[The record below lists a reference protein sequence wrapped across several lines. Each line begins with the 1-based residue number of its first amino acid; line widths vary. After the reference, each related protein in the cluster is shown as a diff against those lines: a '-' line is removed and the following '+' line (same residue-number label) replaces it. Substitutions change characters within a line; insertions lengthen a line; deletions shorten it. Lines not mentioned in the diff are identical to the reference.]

1 MNRHLLGVLLLAPA
15 SALADPSPRHRGE
28 FLQMWDAI
36 VSGSQMGPGDGW
48 FKPGQARY
56 TWARLVARFDK
67 NKDGRI
73 SAEELGRPELFAIL
87 DRDGDGAITAADLDW
102 SDDSPY
108 FRQLGLAQQLI
119 RRGDRNG
126 DRKLSK
132 DEWGKLFDELARDKG
147 AVDAE
152 AVRRMLFPP
161 APPRQMAKSGGGG
174 MPSKEML
181 LLGLLM
187 GELGSGAEG
196 PKPEN
201 PAPDFTLQSPDGK
214 RSITLNEYRGKKP
227 VVIIFGSFT

>member
-1 MNRHLLGVLLLAPA
+1 MSRTL
-15 SALADPSPRHRGE
+15 ALAGVVLVAAAAGGAEPVRHRGE

-56 TWARLVARFDK
+56 TSARLVARFDK
-67 NKDGRI
+67 NKDGRVT
-73 SAEELGRPELFAIL
+73 AEELGRPELFAIL

-102 SDDSPY
+102 SDESPY

-132 DEWGKLFDELARDKG
+132 DEWGKLFDELAKDKG
-147 AVDAE
+147 MMDAE
-152 AVRRMLFPP
+152 AVRRVLFPV
-161 APPRQMAKSGGGG
+161 ALPRTAKSGGGG
-174 MPSKEML
+174 GPPKEML
-181 LLGLLM
+181 LLGLLS

-196 PKPEN
+196 PRIET
-201 PAPDFTLQSPDGK
+201 PAPNFTLQSPDGK
-214 RSITLNEYRGKKP
+214 RSITLSDYRGKKP
-227 VVIIFGSFT
+227 VVLIFGSFT

>member
-1 MNRHLLGVLLLAPA
+1 MNRLLLSLLLLAPA
-15 SALADPSPRHRGE
+15 SALADAPRRHRGE

-56 TWARLVARFDK
+56 TWGRLAARFDK
-67 NKDGRI
+67 DKDGRVT
-73 SAEELGRPELFAIL
+73 AAELGRPELFATL
-87 DRDGDGAITAADLDW
+87 DRDGDGAITTADLDW

-108 FRQLGLAQQLI
+108 FRQLSLVQQLI

-152 AVRRMLFPP
+152 AVRRVLFPA
-161 APPRQMAKSGGGG
+161 APPRAAKSGGVGG
-174 MPSKEML
+174 PAKEML
-181 LLGLLM
+181 LLGLLS

-196 PKPEN
+196 PRIET

-214 RSITLNEYRGKKP
+214 RSITLSDYRRKKP
-227 VVIIFGSFT
+227 VVLIFGSFT